1 MRRVLGP
8 LLIGVTVVA
17 AAACGLEESGGLKPT
32 PDAGAA
38 GSLGSGGSVSG
49 NCFPGAKVC
58 PDAAS
63 GKLTCV
69 AANTP
74 ETGCAD
80 STGCTPCV
88 LAHATAQCAGSGECE
103 IAACDGGWQDCN
115 GSAVDGCETNV
126 DGDHS
131 NCGACGTDCMA
142 TKGQNWICEAGTCI
156 VNYCDPDTLLDCD
169 KDKSNGCEVDSK
181 TDAANCK
188 FCGNACD
195 LPNAFNECQ
204 NQACVI
210 KSCKGGWANCDGIEA
225 NGCETN
231 IGTDPGHCGGCGTQC
246 NTTNGLPSCTAGKC
260 GITCTGSFGNCD
272 GNVGNG
278 CETDKNTAVA
288 HCGACGGAC
297 ALANAN
303 PACSGG
309 SCQIA
314 SCKGSWA
321 NCDGKVASGC
331 EINTANNTSHC
342 GGCNKPCLAPT
353 NATPT
358 CANGGCGFACNTG
371 FSTCGSGSTCFN
383 LSNDPNHCGSTCK
396 PCAGPPS
403 GQGAPICSGGACNVA
418 CKSGFSKCGLDCF
431 DLKTDSAHCGTCTK
445 VCAAPTGGSTSCV
458 GGACVPACPGAL
470 TLCGNACVDT
480 NANGAHC
487 GGCGQACGGGKVC
500 TGGSC
505 QCPSGKKDCSGV
517 CLECC
522 GNADCGG
529 GDKCCT
535 GTCKSSC

>member
-1 MRRVLGP
+1 MP
-8 LLIGVTVVA
+8 AT
-17 AAACGLEESGGLKPT
+17 CPT
-32 PDAGAA
+32 
-38 GSLGSGGSVSG
+38 L
-49 NCFPGAKVC
+49 
-58 PDAAS
+58 
-63 GKLTCV
+63 
-69 AANTP
+69 
-74 ETGCAD
+74 
-80 STGCTPCV
+80 
-88 LAHATAQCAGSGECE
+88 
-103 IAACDGGWQDCN
+103 
-115 GSAVDGCETNV
+115 
-126 DGDHS
+126 
-131 NCGACGTDCMA
+131 
-142 TKGQNWICEAGTCI
+142 
-156 VNYCDPDTLLDCD
+156 
-169 KDKSNGCEVDSK
+169 
-181 TDAANCK
+181 
-188 FCGNACD
+188 
-195 LPNAFNECQ
+195 FNECQ
-204 NQACVI
+204 NQACII

-246 NTTNGLPSCTAGKC
+246 NTTNGLPSCTAGKR
-260 GITCTGSFGNCD
+260 GIATCTGSFGNCD

-288 HCGACGGAC
+288 HCGACAGAC

-331 EINTANNTSHC
+331 ETNTANNTSHC
-342 GGCNKPCLAPT
+342 GGCNKPVL
-353 NATPT
+353 
-358 CANGGCGFACNTG
+358 
-371 FSTCGSGSTCFN
+371 
-383 LSNDPNHCGSTCK
+383 
-396 PCAGPPS
+396 
-403 GQGAPICSGGACNVA
+403 GADQRHAHLRERRLRLRLQHGVFDLWQRLDVLQPVERSERLRLDLQAVRGAAQWARRTDCSGGACNVA

-500 TGGSC
+500 TGWSR